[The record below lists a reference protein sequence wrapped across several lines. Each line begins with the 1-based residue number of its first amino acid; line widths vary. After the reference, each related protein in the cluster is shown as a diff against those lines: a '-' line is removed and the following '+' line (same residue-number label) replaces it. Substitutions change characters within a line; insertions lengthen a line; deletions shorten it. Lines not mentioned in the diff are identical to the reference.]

1 MIHVFGDCELDEAR
15 FELRRRGV
23 AVKIE
28 PKTFDVLA
36 YLIKCADRV
45 VSKDELLDAVW
56 PGQSVSESVLPKCV
70 AAARR
75 AVGDAP
81 ARPAIIRTVHG
92 RGYRFVALV
101 QRRAAAESPA
111 DRTLRPLLA
120 PFVGHAHA
128 LARLRFGLESALAG
142 RGRVTLLVGEPGIGK
157 TRTAEELAAEARRR
171 GALVLV
177 GRAYEGEGAP
187 AFWPWLHVLRSG
199 PDTVFGEV
207 RRALDSGAGDRRGA
221 TAVDA
226 EQARFRLFDSV
237 AASLRRHAE
246 AQPLVLVL
254 DDLHWADEAS
264 LRLFGFLTRD
274 LADVPMLVVATYRD
288 VELRRGHPLGDLLGL
303 LAQAP
308 ICERVPLRGFAREDT
323 DRMIAGVVDTPVPD
337 AVAAAVHEMTEGNP
351 FFIQEVARLLASTGG
366 FPDTPATLPLALP
379 QSVRDAVGRRLDA
392 LSPEC
397 NALLRI
403 AAVLGRDFGAPLLG
417 RVASLSHEQVL
428 GHVADAVRARV
439 LDEIDMV
446 PGRYRFH
453 HSLIRQTL
461 YDELTTP
468 ERVDLHARAGAALE
482 AAAGRDVDPVLD
494 ELAYHFFQ
502 AAPASHVPKAV
513 DYSIRAAERARRL
526 LAYEQSARHY
536 ERALQVTE
544 LHGAPDQT
552 RRAELILAVGEAH
565 ALAGARDRARTAFQR
580 AAEIGRELHHP
591 ELLARAALGYRGPG
605 EMGTPADDGA
615 TALLE
620 EACVAIGDRHDGL
633 RARLLSRMVGTA
645 PYSLAMTKR
654 EAMSREA
661 LALARRAGEDAAL
674 RDAMEARLWAC
685 LGPDHLDERL
695 GVARELLA
703 FGEAE
708 HNPHMALLAHDAQL
722 GTHLIRGDLPA
733 ADRALAAFVQIAEGL
748 RQPSFLFFA
757 TFYQGSRALAAGE
770 LDRAEE
776 LFRTAMAR
784 GRGTVPYAHFMC
796 TAQLYVLLH
805 MRGDAEDPELT
816 RVFFG
821 EMMALPYS
829 WELAMHC
836 GLAFALYLRGEH
848 DAARRE
854 FESVAAHGFDRI
866 RRDEH
871 WLVTLGSLSS
881 TAVLLGD
888 RDRAAQLYALLL
900 PYADLVFV
908 HDLLR
913 SIVGTVAAAL
923 GSLATLLGNY
933 DEGERHYEHAHA
945 KETAMGGAVAVMD
958 RVGYAR
964 LLLLRNRPG
973 DRARAATLVAE
984 LKREMARF
992 GICRNWQLTAIE
1004 QLDLRAPAPA
1014 ARSRGRRIPT
1024 KPPRNRQDPG
1034 AR

>member
-1 MIHVFGDCELDEAR
+1 
-15 FELRRRGV
+15 
-23 AVKIE
+23 
-28 PKTFDVLA
+28 
-36 YLIKCADRV
+36 
-45 VSKDELLDAVW
+45 
-56 PGQSVSESVLPKCV
+56 
-70 AAARR
+70 
-75 AVGDAP
+75 
-81 ARPAIIRTVHG
+81 
-92 RGYRFVALV
+92 
-101 QRRAAAESPA
+101 
-111 DRTLRPLLA
+111 
-120 PFVGHAHA
+120 
-128 LARLRFGLESALAG
+128 
-142 RGRVTLLVGEPGIGK
+142 
-157 TRTAEELAAEARRR
+157 
-171 GALVLV
+171 
-177 GRAYEGEGAP
+177 
-187 AFWPWLHVLRSG
+187 
-199 PDTVFGEV
+199 
-207 RRALDSGAGDRRGA
+207 
-221 TAVDA
+221 
-226 EQARFRLFDSV
+226 
-237 AASLRRHAE
+237 
-246 AQPLVLVL
+246 
-254 DDLHWADEAS
+254 
-264 LRLFGFLTRD
+264 
-274 LADVPMLVVATYRD
+274 
-288 VELRRGHPLGDLLGL
+288 
-303 LAQAP
+303 
-308 ICERVPLRGFAREDT
+308 
-323 DRMIAGVVDTPVPD
+323 
-337 AVAAAVHEMTEGNP
+337 
-351 FFIQEVARLLASTGG
+351 
-366 FPDTPATLPLALP
+366 
-379 QSVRDAVGRRLDA
+379 
-392 LSPEC
+392 
-397 NALLRI
+397 
-403 AAVLGRDFGAPLLG
+403 
-417 RVASLSHEQVL
+417 
-428 GHVADAVRARV
+428 
-439 LDEIDMV
+439 
-446 PGRYRFH
+446 
-453 HSLIRQTL
+453 
-461 YDELTTP
+461 
-468 ERVDLHARAGAALE
+468 
-482 AAAGRDVDPVLD
+482 
-494 ELAYHFFQ
+494 
-502 AAPASHVPKAV
+502 
-513 DYSIRAAERARRL
+513 
-526 LAYEQSARHY
+526 
-536 ERALQVTE
+536 
-544 LHGAPDQT
+544 
-552 RRAELILAVGEAH
+552 
-565 ALAGARDRARTAFQR
+565 
-580 AAEIGRELHHP
+580 
-591 ELLARAALGYRGPG
+591 
-605 EMGTPADDGA
+605 
-615 TALLE
+615 
-620 EACVAIGDRHDGL
+620 
-633 RARLLSRMVGTA
+633 
-645 PYSLAMTKR
+645 
-654 EAMSREA
+654 
-661 LALARRAGEDAAL
+661 
-674 RDAMEARLWAC
+674 
-685 LGPDHLDERL
+685 
-695 GVARELLA
+695 
-703 FGEAE
+703 
-708 HNPHMALLAHDAQL
+708 MALLAHDAQL